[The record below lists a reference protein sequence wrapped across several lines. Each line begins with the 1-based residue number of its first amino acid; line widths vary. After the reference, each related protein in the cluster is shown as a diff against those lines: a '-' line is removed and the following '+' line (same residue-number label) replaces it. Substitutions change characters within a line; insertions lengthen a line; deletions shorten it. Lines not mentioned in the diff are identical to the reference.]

1 MEYSVCLFIIV
12 SYVEIAHAR
21 VFSADL
27 NARSVNRLPRDV
39 QNTVLT
45 PLRFHVASKISARF
59 ASTLVTSVMEN
70 KSPQNK
76 EALFLVYLP
85 QAAFISNFSMVVGD
99 KLYLGQVKEKTAA
112 REEYENAKNNSL
124 NTGLVSQSNDRAV
137 RGMDRFE
144 IRINVAPNSTAE
156 FRLNY
161 QQLLERKKGFYEQ
174 VISVRPKQIVPVLN
188 VSLDI
193 QESQDLSYLDVMKIR
208 KEPSDS
214 LVKGNPLAV
223 TRQASPKSVYIEY
236 SPSEE
241 EQKRQ
246 GFDGID
252 GDFIV
257 R

>member
-39 QNTVLT
+39 QNTAVLT

-99 KLYLGQVKEKTAA
+99 KLYLGQVKE
-112 REEYENAKNNSL
+112 
-124 NTGLVSQSNDRAV
+124 
-137 RGMDRFE
+137 
-144 IRINVAPNSTAE
+144 
-156 FRLNY
+156 RL
-161 QQLLERKKGFYEQ
+161 QLERSTKT
-174 VISVRPKQIVPVLN
+174 RRTIV
-188 VSLDI
+188 
-193 QESQDLSYLDVMKIR
+193 
-208 KEPSDS
+208 
-214 LVKGNPLAV
+214 
-223 TRQASPKSVYIEY
+223 
-236 SPSEE
+236 
-241 EQKRQ
+241 
-246 GFDGID
+246 
-252 GDFIV
+252 
-257 R
+257 

>member
-1 MEYSVCLFIIV
+1 MTIT
-12 SYVEIAHAR
+12 R
-21 VFSADL
+21 MFSADL

-99 KLYLGQVKEKTAA
+99 KLYLGQVTEKTAA

-144 IRINVAPNSTAE
+144 IRINVAPNSAAE

-161 QQLLERKKGFYEQ
+161 HTGRKNGFTRVAKLQQMCSKYHICTILRKSK
-174 VISVRPKQIVPVLN
+174 
-188 VSLDI
+188 D
-193 QESQDLSYLDVMKIR
+193 
-208 KEPSDS
+208 
-214 LVKGNPLAV
+214 
-223 TRQASPKSVYIEY
+223 
-236 SPSEE
+236 
-241 EQKRQ
+241 
-246 GFDGID
+246 
-252 GDFIV
+252 
-257 R
+257 